1 MDFFSNIKNS
11 LTGKSANSN
20 VSVKPGSGSAESAGS
35 AGPGIS
41 QKNSELGSVGSISN
55 MNNEEELGKVIGIAA
70 FAAQEEKKNL
80 DKQNQGQTQGQNNKP
95 SGFSNLK
102 NRINS
107 WLTKKG
113 WRKGSKDSKGGG
125 NKKKTKRL
133 SRKNKRKTKRIS
145 REKTRSKKTRSKK
158 TRSTKKIKSGA
169 TVYDQNDIVLITAII
184 DDLLS
189 DWSDKDKHHEHK
201 MKLKDYLKNEID
213 PPLTE
218 EQINKLINR
227 IATFYNSDPDDPH
240 TTYPVI
246 RSWVDSARGI
256 SSSSIKKKKSKKRK
270 GKKTK
275 NLRSSKI
282 KKLRKKIR

>member
-1 MDFFSNIKNS
+1 MNIFGPSKNTRLKNITQENDELKNEVKELREELDSSISAREEAELNLASAAAAAARGATSQFENLLDKVSHRDTSN
-11 LTGKSANSN
+11 
-20 VSVKPGSGSAESAGS
+20 SGSTKDPPQSVS
-35 AGPGIS
+35 PSS
-41 QKNSELGSVGSISN
+41 QKGQQKKSFWQRLKKSIKPEN
-55 MNNEEELGKVIGIAA
+55 
-70 FAAQEEKKNL
+70 KN
-80 DKQNQGQTQGQNNKP
+80 DPQKAEGG
-95 SGFSNLK
+95 
-102 NRINS
+102 
-107 WLTKKG
+107 
-113 WRKGSKDSKGGG
+113 GSK
-125 NKKKTKRL
+125 KKKTKRL

-145 REKTRSKKTRSKK
+145 RKKTRS
-158 TRSTKKIKSGA
+158 KKIKSGA
-169 TVYDQNDIVLITAII
+169 TVYDHNDIVLITAII

-240 TTYPVI
+240 TTYPMI
-246 RSWVDSARGI
+246 RSWINSSRGI
-256 SSSSIKKKKSKKRK
+256 SSGSKKKKKSKKRK

-282 KKLRKKIR
+282 KNLRKKRR